1 MEDILVEGGRS
12 RVSLWSGGLVM
23 IYGYRW
29 DEIVHC

>member
-1 MEDILVEGGRS
+1 MEGILVEGGRS
-12 RVSLWSGGLVM
+12 RAFWWAGEVGT